1 MQKGGKPVF
10 EIGKLV
16 RLDLGR
22 RGENKARTIEID
34 MTAWLEE
41 FPGSSVGVMIKRP
54 DETTFY
60 PAALDRDGNIIRWT
74 ITRADVDKV
83 GIGEAQIIL
92 SNTDDVELRSRVV
105 PTKIE
110 DSMSGTVGSAPS
122 TYSNF
127 VNQVIQ
133 AADRAEAAVDKMPSI
148 SANGTW
154 NVWDPVSG
162 TYKDSGK
169 PTRGPQGA
177 AGGYYVPN
185 VSSSGLLVFSPSQS
199 TMPTVPAVNVR
210 GPKGDDGTHV
220 TIKSLSESA
229 EAGGTSTIV
238 FSDGQSLQV
247 KNGTNGTNGT
257 NGYTPI
263 KGKDYFDGAPGY
275 TPVKG
280 KDYWT
285 AADQQAVV
293 NDVLNALPV
302 YNGEVTDA

>member
-1 MQKGGKPVF
+1 MF

-60 PAALDRDGNIIRWT
+60 PAALVRDGNIIRWT

-154 NVWDPVSG
+154 YVWDPVSG
-162 TYKDSGK
+162 TYKDSGN
-169 PTRGPQGA
+169 PAQGPIGQT
-177 AGGYYVPN
+177 GGYYTPI
-185 VSSSGLLVFSPSQS
+185 VSAAGILSWNASMNDMPSLAPS
-199 TMPTVPAVNVR
+199 DIR
-210 GPKGDDGTHV
+210 GPKGD
-220 TIKSLSESA
+220 A
-229 EAGGTSTIV
+229 
-238 FSDGQSLQV
+238 
-247 KNGTNGTNGT
+247 
-257 NGYTPI
+257 
-263 KGKDYFDGAPGY
+263 GY

-280 KDYWT
+280 KDYFDGRTPVKGEDYFDGHTPVRGVEYWT
-285 AADQQAVV
+285 ESDKKAIV
-293 NDVLNALPV
+293 NDVLAALPV
-302 YNGEVTDA
+302 AEEGSF